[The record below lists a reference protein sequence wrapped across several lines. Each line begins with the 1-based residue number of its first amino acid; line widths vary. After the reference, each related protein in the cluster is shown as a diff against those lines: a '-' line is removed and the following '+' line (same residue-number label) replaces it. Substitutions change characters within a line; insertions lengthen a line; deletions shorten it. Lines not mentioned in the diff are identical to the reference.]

1 MGCCCGKYEQP
12 KEIKS
17 KHWPT
22 FFASLPKMEGKVVAV
37 TGCTS
42 GTGFI
47 CAKACAQ
54 LGAQVVMLNRASER
68 ATKAEEQLRSE
79 VPDAKV
85 TTISCDLQKFEAVRK
100 AAEMLK
106 EQFGETGL
114 DVLCNNAGVMALA
127 DEATAD
133 GCDVQMQT
141 NHLSHFLLTCEVWPL
156 LDKAASFRGEAR
168 VVNHTS
174 IARTGAPLE
183 KKYLG
188 KNGGNLG
195 GNSSSIN
202 NGARWVRYHQS
213 KLANAVFT
221 YALRDRAQAANS
233 KVKALMAHPG
243 VSATNLQV
251 TTIQDKGMSSGMA
264 NMIVS
269 QSAEDGAIGLTLCCC
284 QPEVKSGEFYGPKG
298 RGLSGMAVLLPAGP
312 EEKLA
317 NEASRNMLWEESQL
331 STGATFTIPAA

>member
-1 MGCCCGKYEQP
+1 MGCGAGKYDKP
-12 KEIKS
+12 KDLKS

-22 FFASLPKMEGKVVAV
+22 FFESLPRMDGKVVAV

-42 GTGFI
+42 GTGFV

-54 LGAQVVMLNRASER
+54 LGATVVMLNRASER
-68 ATKAEEQLRSE
+68 STAAEAQIRVE

-85 TTISCDLQKFEAVRK
+85 TTIPCDLQKFEAVSA

-114 DVLCNNAGVMALA
+114 DVLCNNAGVMAMA
-127 DEATAD
+127 DQATVD

-141 NHLSHFLLTCEVWPL
+141 NHLSHFLLTCEVWLL
-156 LDKAASFRGEAR
+156 LDKAANFRGEAR

-174 IARTGAPLE
+174 IARKGGALE

-195 GNSSSIN
+195 GDSSN
-202 NGARWVRYHQS
+202 MVNGARWTRYHQS
-213 KLANAVFT
+213 KLANVAFT

-233 KVKALMAHPG
+233 KVKSLMAHPG

-251 TTIQDKGMSSGMA
+251 TTIHDKGMSSGMA

-269 QSAEDGAIGLTLCCC
+269 QSAEDGAIGITLCCC
-284 QPEVKSGEFYGPKG
+284 QPDVKTGEFYGPKG
-298 RGLSGMAVLLPAGP
+298 QGMSGMAVLLPAAP

-317 NEASRNMLWEESQL
+317 DEASRDLLWEESQL